1 MPALFYNEERWTMM
15 KSITKDGRYFKSSRR
30 VTNLISMY
38 SGVSQK
44 GSASHEFPV
53 KFPDVRS
60 DNAKR

>member
-1 MPALFYNEERWTMM
+1 MM